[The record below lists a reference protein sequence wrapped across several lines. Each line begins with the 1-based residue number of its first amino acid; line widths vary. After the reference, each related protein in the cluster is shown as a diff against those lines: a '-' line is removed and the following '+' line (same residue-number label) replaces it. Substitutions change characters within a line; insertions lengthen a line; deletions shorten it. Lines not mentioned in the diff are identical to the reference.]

1 VVIGLT
7 AFSGLTTSLNTLI
20 RRNSFATQRRISIFC
35 FLARLIPLLVL
46 MFASSDFSHSVT
58 FSMVTF
64 PHMKM
69 FNWQTA
75 RAG

>member
-1 VVIGLT
+1 
-7 AFSGLTTSLNTLI
+7 
-20 RRNSFATQRRISIFC
+20 
-35 FLARLIPLLVL
+35 